1 MGNPLAGS
9 PRLPNGGLCSVLSGE
24 AGGQDMAFLGLNF
37 EDEDFEGD
45 GRNWPILACDRLR
58 KPNFIGLVS
67 IARAAN
73 RVHLSRP
80 TLFSDSLK
88 ASWQSNPTGSS

>member
-1 MGNPLAGS
+1 
-9 PRLPNGGLCSVLSGE
+9 
-24 AGGQDMAFLGLNF
+24 MAFLGLNF

-73 RVHLSRP
+73 RVPSARP
-80 TLFSDSLK
+80 TLFSDSLQ
-88 ASWQSNPTGSS
+88 ASWDSNPIGSSWEVSQRTEGLEGVDPRRTSRR